1 MKRANRN
8 SHHSEQD
15 EQGIPRIGA
24 FGAADDLVIG
34 RADRK
39 RYCTAKSAATPAHV
53 AAVGAAH
60 SADRHQRCAR
70 DGSWVDARAIH
81 ADNAG
86 DRLLVLLSVL
96 TGVRGAGFEQ

>member
-53 AAVGAAH
+53 AAAALRIVRIGTKGV
-60 SADRHQRCAR
+60 A
-70 DGSWVDARAIH
+70 GWTPGAIH

-86 DRLLVLLSVL
+86 DRLLLLLSVL